1 MNPGLDTLQR
11 AALKDCVSS
20 RTVSFFLLD
29 IRWIAVIETAA
40 ELDIIDV

>member
-20 RTVSFFLLD
+20 RTGCFLLD
-29 IRWIAVIETAA
+29 IGWMPVIETAT
-40 ELDIIDV
+40 ELGIVDV